1 MPNILVVD
9 DEQNVLEIVRF
20 NLERAGYKVITAKDG
35 NIALELARSRNPD
48 LIVLDLLMPGLD
60 GYSICR
66 LLQRDPA
73 TRRIPIIMLSARSDE
88 LDKVLGL
95 EMGADDYITKP
106 FSPREL
112 VARVNARLRRDKK
125 EEFIIPRDSKNIIM
139 RGKLIID
146 KECMS
151 IELGGK
157 KQYLKAKEFELL
169 YFLACRPGKYFSRY
183 FLLKQ
188 FWEFD
193 VSNDSRTVDVHIR
206 RIRQKLEILNANQQ
220 YIETARGVGYR
231 FIETN
236 L

>member
-169 YFLACRPGKYFSRY
+169 YFLACQPGKYFSRY